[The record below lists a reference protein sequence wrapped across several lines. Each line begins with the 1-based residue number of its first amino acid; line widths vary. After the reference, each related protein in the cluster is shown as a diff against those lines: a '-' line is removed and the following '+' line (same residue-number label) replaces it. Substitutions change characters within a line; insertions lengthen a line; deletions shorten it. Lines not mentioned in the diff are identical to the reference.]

1 MRQYTPVVFDVTHSV
16 QRPGGLGGTSGGDR
30 HFAPYLAA
38 AAAAA
43 GVDGFFIETHP
54 NPAVA
59 LSDGPNM
66 IPLKELRAFIEK
78 IYAFWKLNRTI

>member
-1 MRQYTPVVFDVTHSV
+1 VFDVTHSV

-30 HFAPYLAA
+30 HFAPYLAS

-66 IPLKELRAFIEK
+66 IPLHELRKFIER
-78 IYAFWKLNRTI
+78 IHSFWKLNKQG